1 MIDEVI
7 YVKQNNK
14 EGEMETSVTGKE
26 ISMVRK
32 LSCATIVVLLMV
44 FAVPLAH
51 GADLSPKYLH
61 GRWVIDEKNC
71 SSSEA
76 EYIVFRENGTFENT
90 RNGKAEIVGFW
101 QISGNLKGAVSLHMV
116 TSPAFFHDIMP
127 ALKQHQDIFAYFPAT
142 IFAFNLGK
150 DSFEALGILGAQLK
164 RMAAVRC
171 K

>member
-1 MIDEVI
+1 MIGEVI

-14 EGEMETSVTGKE
+14 EGKMETSVTGKE
-26 ISMVRK
+26 ISMIRK
-32 LSCATIVVLLMV
+32 LTCATIVVLLMV

-51 GADLSPKYLH
+51 GAELSPKFLH

-71 SSSEA
+71 GSAESE
-76 EYIVFRENGTFENT
+76 YLVIRENGTFENT
-90 RNGKAEIVGFW
+90 RNGKTEIVGFW

-127 ALKQHQDIFAYFPAT
+127 ALKQYQDNFAYFQTT
-142 IFAFNLGK
+142 IFTFNLGK

>member
-1 MIDEVI
+1 MAYKFIFAIVAALLVI
-7 YVKQNNK
+7 SAAPRAN
-14 EGEMETSVTGKE
+14 
-26 ISMVRK
+26 
-32 LSCATIVVLLMV
+32 
-44 FAVPLAH
+44 

-76 EYIVFRENGTFENT
+76 EYIVFRENGTFENS
-90 RNGKAEIVGFW
+90 RDGKAEIVGFW
-101 QISGNLKGAVSLHMV
+101 KISDNLKDAVSLHMV

-127 ALKQHQDIFAYFPAT
+127 ALKQHQDMFDYFQAT
-142 IFAFNLGK
+142 IFAFTLGK
-150 DSFEALGILGAQLK
+150 DSFEALGMLGAQLK